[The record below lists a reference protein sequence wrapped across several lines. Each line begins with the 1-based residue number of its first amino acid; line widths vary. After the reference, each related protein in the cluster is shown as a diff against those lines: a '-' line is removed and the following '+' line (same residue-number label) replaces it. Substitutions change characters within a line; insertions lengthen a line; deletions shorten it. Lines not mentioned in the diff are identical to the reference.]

1 MKVFIVL
8 ARILSTV
15 FRPVYYPTVG
25 IIILLT
31 STYLVLLPWRFRL
44 AILGLVYVFTVAIP
58 ACATYIYRRIYKLR
72 RHELRHQQ
80 KRWVPYIIYL
90 ICYISCMQVMMALRL
105 PRFMISVIAASALI
119 QCSCILINMK
129 WKISMHSAGSG
140 GVIGALIA
148 YSAIFQFNPIWWLC
162 LAILVSGLVMTSR
175 MLLRQH
181 SLWEVLGG
189 TWVGIVC
196 GYFGIIFM

>member
-1 MKVFIVL
+1 MIIL

-31 STYLVLLPWRFRL
+31 STYLILLPWHYKL
-44 AILGLVYVFTVAIP
+44 ATLGLVYVFTVALP
-58 ACATYIYRRIYKLR
+58 AFATYLYRRI
-72 RHELRHQQ
+72 RHLSRYELRHRQ
-80 KRWVPYIIYL
+80 KRWGPYIIYL
-90 ICYISCMQVMMALRL
+90 ICYIACIQVMLL
-105 PRFMISVIAASALI
+105 LFIPRFMIGAIVASALI
-119 QCSCILINMK
+119 QCSCILINIK

-140 GVIGALIA
+140 GVIGALMA
-148 YSAIFQFNPIWWLC
+148 YSIIFSFNPVWWLC

-181 SLWEVLGG
+181 TLWQVLGG
-189 TWVGIVC
+189 TAVGIIC
-196 GYFGIIFM
+196 GFCGILVM